1 MTVVNWNKTAFCDP
15 AREVTPPNRDALAAI
30 VRDVAGHPSPVR
42 AVGSLH
48 SLNACFTTPGTLVHM
63 KAPAFHFFDE
73 PANGTVRVGAGVT
86 MFELKEFLKPRG
98 LQIAVTPEIGNA
110 TAGSVACCG
119 TKDASLRD
127 GPGQISST
135 VAAIALMDASGQV
148 EEISEEQDPARLRVL
163 RSSYGLFGIVV
174 AVTFR
179 TIPLQVVDY
188 DPKVFDV
195 PGTSLERARGDAD
208 GFLAFL
214 FPYNR
219 KLVVERR
226 TLTARQPSAK
236 DKATRDLRNEVWKKG
251 GRPFSHEPKFF
262 DTAFKLFFPTLSFQS
277 LRVDV
282 MIDFPPGGDEFFDFG
297 FWAFP
302 ASRWEE
308 TVPAF
313 IAFCEAHKK
322 ETGFRPDL
330 PTEVYSIRRDDRALL
345 SFSPSEDIFTLDMVH
360 TLHRPASATQR
371 EDEARWDEM
380 NRRFNTF
387 AVAHGG
393 RPLLNQTKQLTRD
406 VVRGALGADWDT
418 LVAARAAADPGGR
431 FLNDYFA
438 RLL

>member
-1 MTVVNWNKTAFCDP
+1 MTVVNWNQTAACDP
-15 AREVTPPNRDALAAI
+15 AVEVRPQKVGDLVAI
-30 VRDVAGHPSPVR
+30 VRDAAGHPSPVR

-48 SLNACFTTPGTLVHM
+48 SLNACATTPGTLVHM
-63 KAPAFHFFDE
+63 KQGEFHRIDE
-73 PANGTVRVGAGVT
+73 PANGTVRAGAGVT
-86 MFELKEFLKPRG
+86 MFELKDFLKARR

-135 VAAIALMDASGQV
+135 VAAITMIDASGAIV
-148 EEISEEQDPARLRVL
+148 EVSEAADPARLRML

-174 AVTFR
+174 AVTFH
-179 TIPLQVVDY
+179 TMPLQVVDY
-188 DPKVFDV
+188 EPVVFDI
-195 PGTSLERARGDAD
+195 PGTSLAQARGDAD

-214 FPYNR
+214 FPFNR
-219 KLVVERR
+219 KIVVERR
-226 TLTARQPSAK
+226 TLKSGPPNPLHAVKRK
-236 DKATRDLRNEVWKKG
+236 LRNEVWKAG

-262 DTAFKLFFPTLSFQS
+262 DTAFEKFFPTLSFES

-282 MIDFPPGGDEFFDFG
+282 MIDFPAGGDEFFDFG

-302 ASRWEE
+302 ASRWEA

-313 IAFCEAHKK
+313 IEFCEAYKR

-330 PTEVYSIRRDDRALL
+330 PTEVYSIRRDDKALL

-360 TLHRPASATQR
+360 TLHRPPNPKQR
-371 EDEARWDEM
+371 EDEAQWDEM
-380 NRRFNTF
+380 NRRFNAF

-406 VVRGALGADWDT
+406 VVRGALGADWDA
-418 LVAARAAADPGGR
+418 LVAARGAADPGGR

-438 RLL
+438 RFL